1 MTTVVPKLSK
11 SDAVPFKA
19 SQSARAAENTSAS
32 FARAL
37 KDADAAKTA
46 VRRASEVAE
55 NSVRLRTQ
63 TSDSGGSADSGD
75 DSVLNGPGPAQSRD
89 LESASRDFGDSG
101 EALAV
106 DSANIAGP
114 AAQFLNA
121 AGTSTALN
129 ANHSLDGGVLTTE
142 VAGVMASGAVAKAVE
157 LAQAAALWA
166 NGGLKD
172 GSGASMTNLGVDS
185 SSLTDAGELSG
196 PAVASGPAVT
206 SAESAPSTLANLLS
220 KSQGSTIPGVM
231 DPAGFATP
239 GGGIGAASLE
249 SSAVDAAGSF
259 VAPASLSSGL
269 VGVPSGLSGASASLR
284 GAFAGSGQSAAT
296 NALLNA
302 GRSEASGPGVTAPG
316 ALSASIAHSGVV
328 SVASALAAASS
339 VRSAQSSALSDSGGL
354 STTAGSLTGILSVPM
369 MSGSAGADLGGSTLG
384 SQTGGAGS
392 ESDASSGGARSGNSN
407 AFAAQAAN
415 SSEPQGMAPLPGGV
429 DAPAGL
435 SRVVGLASYANA
447 TEAEAEAEVAIARVT
462 TKATSDV
469 DVDVNRPPALDA
481 NTPEIQASVAAD
493 PRSAWRDLRSRWDQP
508 IRANA
513 PKA

>member
-89 LESASRDFGDSG
+89 LESASRDLGESG

-196 PAVASGPAVT
+196 PAVT
-206 SAESAPSTLANLLS
+206 SAESVPSTSANLLS

-435 SRVVGLASYANA
+435 SRAVGLASYANA
-447 TEAEAEAEVAIARVT
+447 TEAEAEVAIARVT
-462 TKATSDV
+462 TNATSDV
-469 DVDVNRPPALDA
+469 DVDVAVNRPPALDA

>member
-55 NSVRLRTQ
+55 NSVRLRSQ

-89 LESASRDFGDSG
+89 LESASRDLGESG

-172 GSGASMTNLGVDS
+172 GSGVSMTNLGVDS
-185 SSLTDAGELSG
+185 SSLTGAGELSG
-196 PAVASGPAVT
+196 PAVA

-269 VGVPSGLSGASASLR
+269 AGVPSGLSGASASLR
-284 GAFAGSGQSAAT
+284 GAFAGSGQSSAT

-415 SSEPQGMAPLPGGV
+415 SSEPQGMAPHSGGV

-435 SRVVGLASYANA
+435 SRAVGLASYANA

-462 TKATSDV
+462 TNATSDV
-469 DVDVNRPPALDA
+469 DVDVAVNRPPALDA